1 MRKTRRPPCFAILV
15 GALLCVPVPGT
26 AKADPDSLALFGQA
40 LEQDGYSVTPG
51 AVEVWNMAREWCE
64 GKREHAWYA
73 NDAPYLKLM
82 APKVA
87 NDPSRLI
94 QDFQLDRDEAI
105 VLIGVTP
112 PPAKYFGYY
121 AWVSWKLYPDGK
133 SRPLVTSVVDPVN
146 HATINTTGST
156 PFNRPVVL
164 IFTADRRTDARVR
177 AALRRAGYP
186 EATFNTV
193 VFPASVLT
201 LGHDE
206 NGQAADVFRI
216 GLRTAIWLDGQ
227 EAAGS
232 SYIENAP
239 YTQHLFRVT
248 PAPGGDADPLPMP
261 PLRIRGTG
269 HSELNLWNKLAELRN
284 RIVAAH
290 DGLKA
295 TDIPVT
301 LPVGYEGV
309 DEMQRK
315 VLVGGDARDAFCLN
329 AGYLPEFGSMDQ
341 QITLADGEFL
351 VVFGVNH
358 VATGKATYMSVNVY
372 TGMVEDGKMAIGAV
386 DDADFPG
393 TARRY
398 LGPGDPASDVMYA
411 YRISRSCEGVEPPC
425 LALSRP
431 QDCELL
437 TLGPT
442 TVLGLLFRMYLEP
455 ATKSGAAMQEVL
467 YDRIL
472 KFSPRDP
479 ASQ

>member
-1 MRKTRRPPCFAILV
+1 MRKTRRPPCLAILV
-15 GALLCVPVPGT
+15 GALLCVPGPST
-26 AKADPDSLALFGQA
+26 AKPDRDSLALFKQA
-40 LEQDGYSVTPG
+40 LEQDDYVVTPG
-51 AVEVWNMAREWCE
+51 AVEVWNMAREWCD

-73 NDAPYLKLM
+73 NDAKYLKLM
-82 APKVA
+82 APVA
-87 NDPSRLI
+87 HDPSQLI

-133 SRPLVTSVVDPVN
+133 RLPLVTSVVDPVN
-146 HATINTTGST
+146 HATINTTGPT

-206 NGQAADVFRI
+206 NGADVFRI

-227 EAAGS
+227 EAAGA
-232 SYIENAP
+232 SYIDAAP

-248 PAPGGDADPLPMP
+248 PAPGGDPDPFPMP

-290 DGLKA
+290 DGLA

-301 LPVGYEGV
+301 LPAGYEGV
-309 DEMQRK
+309 DEMQRE

-351 VVFGVNH
+351 VVYGVNH
-358 VATGKATYMSVNVY
+358 VASGKATYMSVNVY
-372 TGMVEDGKMAIGAV
+372 TGMLEDGKVAIGTV
-386 DDADFPG
+386 DDSHFPG

-398 LGPGDPASDVMYA
+398 LAAGDPAADVLYA
-411 YRISRSCEGVEPPC
+411 YRIARSCQGVEPPC
-425 LALSRP
+425 LELSP
-431 QDCELL
+431 PEDCPPL
-437 TLGPT
+437 TTLKPT
-442 TVLGLLFRMYLEP
+442 TVLGLLLRMYLEP

-472 KFSPRDP
+472 KFSPRD
-479 ASQ
+479 AAGQ